1 MRISG
6 KKGQNRMAD
15 KKSDETRTGKPKEG
29 SNQFQPGGKFA
40 PINDR
45 YEYEKGMESLS
56 PEEQEL
62 VKELTNFADLCKYF
76 EEHNQEL
83 DPSFARAVMEA
94 AKLPVPERTA
104 RIREINQ
111 RLMTAVNDAGEGA
124 QFRN

>member
-1 MRISG
+1 MS
-6 KKGQNRMAD
+6 D
-15 KKSDETRTGKPKEG
+15 KKSDENRIGEAKEG

-40 PINDR
+40 PIHDR
-45 YEYEKGMESLS
+45 YEYEKGMESLP
-56 PEEQEL
+56 PEEREL

-83 DPSFARAVMEA
+83 DPSFARGVMEA

-111 RLMTAVNDAGEGA
+111 RLMEAVNDAGEGA

>member
-1 MRISG
+1 MSD
-6 KKGQNRMAD
+6 N
-15 KKSDETRTGKPKEG
+15 KSDETRKDKAKQS

-45 YEYEKGMESLS
+45 YEYEQGMESL
-56 PEEQEL
+56 PPQEREL

-83 DPSFARAVMEA
+83 DPSVAHGMSEA
-94 AKLPVPERTA
+94 AKLPLEDRIA

-111 RLMTAVNDAGEGA
+111 KLMRAVNDAGEGA
-124 QFRN
+124 KF

>member
-1 MRISG
+1 
-6 KKGQNRMAD
+6 MAD
-15 KKSDETRTGKPKEG
+15 KKSDETRTDSAKKG

-45 YEYEKGMESLS
+45 YEYEQGMESL
-56 PEEQEL
+56 PPQEREL

-83 DPSFARAVMEA
+83 DSSVARAMSEA
-94 AKLPVPERTA
+94 AKLPVPERIA

-111 RLMTAVNDAGEGA
+111 KLMRAVHDAGEGA

>member
-1 MRISG
+1 
-6 KKGQNRMAD
+6 MAD
-15 KKSDETRTGKPKEG
+15 KKSDETRTDNAKKG

-45 YEYEKGMESLS
+45 YEYEKGIESL
-56 PEEQEL
+56 PPQEQEL

-83 DPSFARAVMEA
+83 DPSVARAMSEA
-94 AKLPVPERTA
+94 AKLPVPERIA

-111 RLMTAVNDAGEGA
+111 KLMRAVNDAGEGA
-124 QFRN
+124 KFRN

>member
-1 MRISG
+1 
-6 KKGQNRMAD
+6 MAD
-15 KKSDETRTGKPKEG
+15 KKSDETRTRKPKEG

-40 PINDR
+40 PIHDR
-45 YEYEKGMESLS
+45 YEYEQGMESL
-56 PEEQEL
+56 PPQEREL

-83 DPSFARAVMEA
+83 DPSVARAMSEA
-94 AKLPVPERTA
+94 AKLPMEDRIA

-111 RLMTAVNDAGEGA
+111 KLMRAVNDAGEGA